1 LEVFLGKSE
10 DPTPGHISTMAP
22 SPSGNSPLPELS
34 GDSWK
39 EKKYGKASSSVPNQG
54 AQGDEATS
62 YTTGGV
68 ELEQAG
74 PSHQKSGLSHP
85 KGGFPQLEDLQRPV
99 LLGDISLD
107 RRNQSWLSLR
117 LVSPK
122 RQSQLLGGELS
133 VNLYRRMIPHI
144 G

>member
-1 LEVFLGKSE
+1 MQFLLQIKEQWILS
-10 DPTPGHISTMAP
+10 PGILGILTMKQ
-22 SPSGNSPLPELS
+22 LLLS
-34 GDSWK
+34 K
-39 EKKYGKASSSVPNQG
+39 I
-54 AQGDEATS
+54 
-62 YTTGGV
+62 
-68 ELEQAG
+68 L
-74 PSHQKSGLSHP
+74 
-85 KGGFPQLEDLQRPV
+85 LEDLQRPV